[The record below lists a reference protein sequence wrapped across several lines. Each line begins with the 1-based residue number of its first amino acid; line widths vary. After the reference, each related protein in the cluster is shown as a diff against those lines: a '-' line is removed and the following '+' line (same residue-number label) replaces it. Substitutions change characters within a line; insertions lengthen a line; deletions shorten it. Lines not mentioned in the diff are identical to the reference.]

1 MTKSPFLFSKSIKKC
16 SKNFENQLRNKNNI
30 MPENYFEFAIV
41 KMSAREVTIDN
52 FSFKLH
58 QTKTKLYSI
67 PS

>member
-1 MTKSPFLFSKSIKKC
+1 
-16 SKNFENQLRNKNNI
+16 

-41 KMSAREVTIDN
+41 KMSAREVTIDS

-67 PS
+67 LS